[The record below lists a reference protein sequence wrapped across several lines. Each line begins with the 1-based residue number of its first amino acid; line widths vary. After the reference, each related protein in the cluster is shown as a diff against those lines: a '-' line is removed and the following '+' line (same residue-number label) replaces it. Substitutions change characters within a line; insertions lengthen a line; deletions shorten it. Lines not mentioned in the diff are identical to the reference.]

1 MTAFFVGDAVVKTT
15 QNIEEVFAGTVVS
28 PAIIALPDGER
39 ERIMNNVSKSRN
51 NAVVVAL
58 AVAVGLNVLLNMR
71 K

>member
-1 MTAFFVGDAVVKTT
+1 MTAFFVGDAIVKTS
-15 QNIEEVFAGTVVS
+15 QNVEEVFAGAMVS
-28 PAIIALPDGER
+28 PAVLALPDGER
-39 ERIMNNVSKSRN
+39 ERIMSNVNKSRN